1 MFNYL
6 QQTKPDLT
14 IYRSPRYQFIRRSK
28 EGLYFFEKVDLKR
41 NIFFWLKSSVKSKK
55 ALSVYLKEVNV
66 RKKKSFKERLITI
79 LNMHLKKQTKFHEN
93 VSVLEL
99 VVRHLNHPGNGF
111 QLTAQYIL
119 YLNVTGVFLV
129 NMQTVVSE

>member
-14 IYRSPRYQFIRRSK
+14 RYRSPRYQFIRRSK
-28 EGLYFFEKVDLKR
+28 EGLYFFKKVDLKR
-41 NIFFWLKSSVKSKK
+41 NIFFLLKSSVKLKK

-79 LNMHLKKQTKFHEN
+79 LNMHLKIQTKFHEN

-111 QLTAQYIL
+111 LFNNAI
-119 YLNVTGVFLV
+119 YLAP
-129 NMQTVVSE
+129 

>member
-14 IYRSPRYQFIRRSK
+14 SYRSPWYQFIRRSK

-41 NIFFWLKSSVKSKK
+41 NIFFLLKSSVKSKK

-79 LNMHLKKQTKFHEN
+79 LNMHLKIQTKFHEN